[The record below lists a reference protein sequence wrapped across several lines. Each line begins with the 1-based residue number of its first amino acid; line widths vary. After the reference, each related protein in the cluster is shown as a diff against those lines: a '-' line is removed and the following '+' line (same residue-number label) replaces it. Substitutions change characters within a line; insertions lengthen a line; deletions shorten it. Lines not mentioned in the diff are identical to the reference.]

1 MSKLVEFK
9 SSLPSC
15 IYALRDG
22 TQAVFMFGRYRTDNP
37 VYIEELKKE
46 VALRHPHIS
55 GGEEIDPAVD
65 NPLAGLEAKFR
76 AKFLAELAASQA
88 AALDKS
94 NDAGGNHDINQN
106 FGALTS
112 DSALLSVGSDE
123 TKVGVTDTS
132 KSIPVVPVSSNKAAM
147 PNLKLK

>member
-15 IYALRDG
+15 NYAFKDG
-22 TQAVFMFGRYRTDNP
+22 TAAVFMFGRYRTDNP
-37 VYIEELKKE
+37 AYIAELKHE
-46 VALRHPHIS
+46 ISLRHPHIT
-55 GGEEIDPAVD
+55 GGEEIDPAID

-76 AKFLAELAASQA
+76 AKFLAEIAAEQA

-94 NDAGGNHDINQN
+94 NDAGGNHNINKN

-112 DSALLSVGSDE
+112 DSSLLSVGSE
-123 TKVGVTDTS
+123 EVKVGSTDTS
-132 KSIPVVPVSSNKAAM
+132 KPIPVVPVTSSKTPIILNK
-147 PNLKLK
+147 